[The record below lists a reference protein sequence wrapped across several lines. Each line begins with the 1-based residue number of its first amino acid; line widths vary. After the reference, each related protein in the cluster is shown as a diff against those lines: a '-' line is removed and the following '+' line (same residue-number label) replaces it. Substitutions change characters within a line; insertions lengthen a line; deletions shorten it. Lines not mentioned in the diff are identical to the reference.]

1 MQQGAVKLLVGAS
14 QRGRSPVVLSIMP
27 LKIKRKFK
35 SGAGFSLVE
44 TMIAVLLIS
53 VVVTSV
59 FSLALTAKVTSVNT
73 DRRSAAL
80 LAIAQAR
87 EKLKA
92 YVTADQNITNRPN
105 ANWRLKEDITGSGYA
120 LSPGEHDVTLLLP
133 DKYRNDPDRPMTLTY
148 TVTDVG
154 EGQKVEFRAY
164 WPPVP

>member
-1 MQQGAVKLLVGAS
+1 M
-14 QRGRSPVVLSIMP
+14 VVLSIMP
-27 LKIKRKFK
+27 LKIKKKLK
-35 SGAGFSLVE
+35 STAGFSLVE

-92 YVTADQNITNRPN
+92 YVTADRSAGVPSPN
-105 ANWRLKEDITGSGYA
+105 SNWRMKEDITGSGYA

-133 DKYRNDPDRPMTLTY
+133 EKYRNDPDRPMTLTY
-148 TVTDVG
+148 TVTNVG
-154 EGQKVEFRAY
+154 EGQKVEFRAF
-164 WPPVP
+164 WPPVPP